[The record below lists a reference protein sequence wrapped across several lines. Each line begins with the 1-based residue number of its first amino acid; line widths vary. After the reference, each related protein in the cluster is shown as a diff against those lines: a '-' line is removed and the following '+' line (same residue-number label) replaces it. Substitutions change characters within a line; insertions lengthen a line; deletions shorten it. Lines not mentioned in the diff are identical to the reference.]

1 MQHPLYLYMRKF
13 LLLFHTIKYL
23 KWPQLYFRVYRK
35 LVKPRVTQRLEGQI
49 PERNSKWWH
58 VWLYDEKITTQYKAT
73 FLNHTKRLKLPDDWN
88 DESHSKLWVYN
99 LHYFEDLLAT
109 GAEAKYDF
117 HLELLN
123 LWITQNSEGS
133 GNGWE
138 PYPTS
143 LRISNVLKAWQGGLP
158 LAEEHFISLYAQ
170 ASFLSNDLE
179 KHLLGNHYFVN
190 LKALL
195 FAGVIL
201 AEIIYLTVFKSSKS
215 NISEIV
221 KSSNNTEEIGNVL
234 YTKYFIDF
242 QLSGI
247 VLLLAM
253 IGAIVLTHVYRPS
266 IKRQNIDKQN
276 TTYSKDRIKLV
287 ETKSGEGINYNE

>member
-1 MQHPLYLYMRKF
+1 MF
-13 LLLFHTIKYL
+13 LLGTF
-23 KWPQLYFRVYRK
+23 YF
-35 LVKPRVTQRLEGQI
+35 
-49 PERNSKWWH
+49 
-58 VWLYDEKITTQYKAT
+58 
-73 FLNHTKRLKLPDDWN
+73 F
-88 DESHSKLWVYN
+88 
-99 LHYFEDLLAT
+99 
-109 GAEAKYDF
+109 
-117 HLELLN
+117 
-123 LWITQNSEGS
+123 
-133 GNGWE
+133 
-138 PYPTS
+138 
-143 LRISNVLKAWQGGLP
+143 
-158 LAEEHFISLYAQ
+158 
-170 ASFLSNDLE
+170 ASFLIVTCISVIFSKNPVNSVLFLVLAFLNSTFLFILIGAE
-179 KHLLGNHYFVN
+179 FVGIILAIVYIGAVAILFLFVVMMLDIQITTLMFN
-190 LKALL
+190 IKRYVPLALL

-221 KSSNNTEEIGNVL
+221 RSSNNTEEIGNVL

-287 ETKSGEGINYNE
+287 ETKSGEGVNYSE

>member
-1 MQHPLYLYMRKF
+1 MF
-13 LLLFHTIKYL
+13 LLGTF
-23 KWPQLYFRVYRK
+23 YF
-35 LVKPRVTQRLEGQI
+35 
-49 PERNSKWWH
+49 
-58 VWLYDEKITTQYKAT
+58 
-73 FLNHTKRLKLPDDWN
+73 F
-88 DESHSKLWVYN
+88 
-99 LHYFEDLLAT
+99 
-109 GAEAKYDF
+109 
-117 HLELLN
+117 
-123 LWITQNSEGS
+123 
-133 GNGWE
+133 
-138 PYPTS
+138 
-143 LRISNVLKAWQGGLP
+143 
-158 LAEEHFISLYAQ
+158 
-170 ASFLSNDLE
+170 ASFLIMTCISVIFSKNPVNSVLFLVLAFLNSTFLFILIGAE
-179 KHLLGNHYFVN
+179 FVGIILAIVYIGAVAILFLFVVMMLDIQITSLMFN
-190 LKALL
+190 IKRYVPLALL

-221 KSSNNTEEIGNVL
+221 RSSNNTEEIGNVL

-287 ETKSGEGINYNE
+287 KTKSGEGINYNE

>member
-1 MQHPLYLYMRKF
+1 MF
-13 LLLFHTIKYL
+13 LLGTF
-23 KWPQLYFRVYRK
+23 YF
-35 LVKPRVTQRLEGQI
+35 
-49 PERNSKWWH
+49 
-58 VWLYDEKITTQYKAT
+58 
-73 FLNHTKRLKLPDDWN
+73 F
-88 DESHSKLWVYN
+88 
-99 LHYFEDLLAT
+99 
-109 GAEAKYDF
+109 
-117 HLELLN
+117 
-123 LWITQNSEGS
+123 
-133 GNGWE
+133 
-138 PYPTS
+138 
-143 LRISNVLKAWQGGLP
+143 
-158 LAEEHFISLYAQ
+158 
-170 ASFLSNDLE
+170 ASFLIVTCISVIFSKNPVNSVLFLVLAFLNSTFLFILIGAE
-179 KHLLGNHYFVN
+179 FVGIILAIVYIGAVAILFLFVVMMLDIQITTLMFN
-190 LKALL
+190 IKRYIPLALL

-221 KSSNNTEEIGNVL
+221 RSSNNTEEIGNVL

-266 IKRQNIDKQN
+266 IRRQSIDKQN

>member
-1 MQHPLYLYMRKF
+1 MF
-13 LLLFHTIKYL
+13 LLGTF
-23 KWPQLYFRVYRK
+23 YF
-35 LVKPRVTQRLEGQI
+35 
-49 PERNSKWWH
+49 
-58 VWLYDEKITTQYKAT
+58 
-73 FLNHTKRLKLPDDWN
+73 F
-88 DESHSKLWVYN
+88 
-99 LHYFEDLLAT
+99 
-109 GAEAKYDF
+109 
-117 HLELLN
+117 
-123 LWITQNSEGS
+123 
-133 GNGWE
+133 
-138 PYPTS
+138 
-143 LRISNVLKAWQGGLP
+143 
-158 LAEEHFISLYAQ
+158 
-170 ASFLSNDLE
+170 ASFLVVTCISVIFSKNPVNSVLFLVLAFLNSTFLFILIGAE
-179 KHLLGNHYFVN
+179 FVGIILAIVYIGAVAILFLFVVMMLDIQITTLMFN
-190 LKALL
+190 IKRYIPLALL

-221 KSSNNTEEIGNVL
+221 RSSNNTEEIGNVL

>member
-1 MQHPLYLYMRKF
+1 MF
-13 LLLFHTIKYL
+13 LLGTF
-23 KWPQLYFRVYRK
+23 YF
-35 LVKPRVTQRLEGQI
+35 
-49 PERNSKWWH
+49 
-58 VWLYDEKITTQYKAT
+58 
-73 FLNHTKRLKLPDDWN
+73 F
-88 DESHSKLWVYN
+88 
-99 LHYFEDLLAT
+99 
-109 GAEAKYDF
+109 
-117 HLELLN
+117 
-123 LWITQNSEGS
+123 
-133 GNGWE
+133 
-138 PYPTS
+138 
-143 LRISNVLKAWQGGLP
+143 
-158 LAEEHFISLYAQ
+158 
-170 ASFLSNDLE
+170 ASFLIVTCISVIFSKNPVNSVLFLVLAFLNSTFLFILIGAE
-179 KHLLGNHYFVN
+179 FVGIILAIVYIGAVAILFLFVVMMLDIQITSLMFN
-190 LKALL
+190 IKRYIPLALL

-221 KSSNNTEEIGNVL
+221 RSSNNTEEIGNVL

-287 ETKSGEGINYNE
+287 ETKTGEGINYNE